1 MGLHKKIEKMI
12 FLSNVCQTAIL
23 QKSSDNT
30 ASAIKYRLVVTAL
43 AVCALALG
51 CDRGSEKSLF
61 DQAKLLGQEN
71 TELKLQV
78 EKLQGDNEELTK
90 RVKTL
95 TSIGPDVRLE
105 VLGRL
110 ESIEISSRSG
120 LYDKDKD
127 GTKESLVVYVRTIDD
142 AGDAIKA
149 AGSVEVQLW
158 DLEAQDNARLA
169 EWRIKP
175 EELKVLWSSTVMTS
189 YYRLTFDVSEL
200 LADNEKELTVK
211 VTFTDYITGNTLRK
225 QKVIQP

>member
-1 MGLHKKIEKMI
+1 MEK
-12 FLSNVCQTAIL
+12 
-23 QKSSDNT
+23 T
-30 ASAIKYRLVVTAL
+30 ASSIKYRLVVAAL
-43 AVCALALG
+43 AVCALVLG
-51 CDRGSEKSLF
+51 CDRGTNKNLF
-61 DQAKLLGQEN
+61 DQVKLLAEEK

-78 EKLQGDNEELTK
+78 EKLQGENEELTK
-90 RVKTL
+90 RAETL
-95 TSIGPDVRLE
+95 SALGPDVRLE

-110 ESIEISSRSG
+110 ESIEISGRSG

-127 GTKESLVVYVRTIDD
+127 GSKESLVVYVRTIDD

-149 AGSVEVQLW
+149 VGSAEVQLW

-169 EWRIKP
+169 QWRIEP
-175 EELKVLWSSTVMTS
+175 EELKRLWSSTVMTS

-211 VTFTDYITGNTLRK
+211 VTFTDYITGNILRK

>member
-1 MGLHKKIEKMI
+1 MKK
-12 FLSNVCQTAIL
+12 TAP
-23 QKSSDNT
+23 
-30 ASAIKYRLVVTAL
+30 AIKYRLAITAL
-43 AVCALALG
+43 AVCAFALG
-51 CDRGSEKSLF
+51 CDGGADKYLF
-61 DQAKLLGQEN
+61 DQVKLLAEEK

-78 EKLQGDNEELTK
+78 EKLQGENAELAK
-90 RVKTL
+90 RVETL
-95 TSIGPDVRLE
+95 TSIGPEVRLE

-110 ESIEISSRSG
+110 ASIEISGRSG

-127 GTKESLVVYVRTIDD
+127 GTKEALVVYVRTIDD